1 MTAPVPTQ
9 PRRLAYLGN
18 PAIAVAPLLALHE
31 ASDRL
36 GMEIVVVA
44 TAKDRRRSRRGQP
57 TPTPVGA
64 AAADLGLPVVHD
76 LDAVVASGADLGVIV
91 AYGRIIPL
99 SVLDF
104 LPMLNLHF
112 SLLPR
117 WRGAAP
123 VERAILAG
131 DAETGVC
138 LMDVAEELDTGVV
151 RCRVATPVGSDESA
165 DELRKRL
172 AGLGSTLL
180 VDALAAGI
188 GEGEP
193 QVGEPTWAYK
203 IGREDLRL
211 DWSRSSEELHRVVR
225 VGGAHP
231 TFQGEPF
238 KVWQATPCGAP
249 GAGAGAGEL
258 VGDVVAVGSEYGST
272 SGEAGGIRLVEVQPV
287 NRPRMAFDAWAAGA
301 RPTTGEVL
309 GT

>member
-9 PRRLAYLGN
+9 PRRLVYLGN

-36 GMEIVVVA
+36 GMEVVVVV
-44 TAKDRRRSRRGQP
+44 TAENRRRSRRGQP
-57 TPTPVGA
+57 TSTPVGA

-180 VDALAAGI
+180 VDALAAGSAKANHRWANPRGPTRS
-188 GEGEP
+188 GERTSASTGP
-193 QVGEPTWAYK
+193 GPPRNSIVLYGWVARTRPS
-203 IGREDLRL
+203 RVNR
-211 DWSRSSEELHRVVR
+211 SRSGRPPRAGRRGPGPGPGNSSVTWW
-225 VGGAHP
+225 P
-231 TFQGEPF
+231 S
-238 KVWQATPCGAP
+238 AP
-249 GAGAGAGEL
+249 
-258 VGDVVAVGSEYGST
+258 ST
-272 SGEAGGIRLVEVQPV
+272 DRLRGRAAASG
-287 NRPRMAFDAWAAGA
+287 
-301 RPTTGEVL
+301 
-309 GT
+309 

>member
-1 MTAPVPTQ
+1 MTAPVPTR

-36 GMEIVVVA
+36 GMEVVVVV
-44 TAKDRRRSRRGQP
+44 TAEDRRRSRRGQP
-57 TPTPVGA
+57 TPIPVGA

-76 LDAVVASGADLGVIV
+76 LDAAVASGADLGVVV
-91 AYGRIIPL
+91 AYGRIIPV
-99 SVLDF
+99 SVLDS

-123 VERAILAG
+123 VERALLAG

-138 LMDVAEELDTGVV
+138 LMDVVEELDAGAVRGRVV
-151 RCRVATPVGSDESA
+151 TPVGPDESA

-188 GEGEP
+188 SEGEP
-193 QVGEPTWAYK
+193 QMGEPTWAHK
-203 IGREDLRL
+203 IGREDLRM
-211 DWSRSSEELHRVVR
+211 DWSRSSDELHRVVR
-225 VGGAHP
+225 VGGAYT

-238 KVWQATPCGAP
+238 KVWQVTPCGLP
-249 GAGAGAGEL
+249 DAGAVVGEL
-258 VGDVVAVGSEYGST
+258 VGDVVAVGSGCGSA
-272 SGEAGGIRLVEVQPV
+272 SGEGGGLRLVEVQPA
-287 NRPRMAFDAWAAGA
+287 NRPRMSFDAWAAGA
-301 RPTTGEVL
+301 RPITGQVL

>member
-1 MTAPVPTQ
+1 VPTR

-36 GMEIVVVA
+36 GMEVVVVV
-44 TAKDRRRSRRGQP
+44 TAEDRRRSRRGQP

-64 AAADLGLPVVHD
+64 AAADLRLPVVHD
-76 LDAVVASGADLGVIV
+76 LDAAVASGADLGVVV
-91 AYGRIIPL
+91 AYGRIIPV
-99 SVLDF
+99 SVLDS

-123 VERAILAG
+123 VERALLAG

-138 LMDVAEELDTGVV
+138 LMDVAEELDTGLV
-151 RCRVATPVGSDESA
+151 RCRVATPIGPNESA

-188 GEGEP
+188 SEGKP
-193 QVGEPTWAYK
+193 QVGEPTWAHK
-203 IGREDLRL
+203 IGREDLRM
-211 DWSRSSEELHRVVR
+211 DWSRSSGELHRVVR
-225 VGGAHP
+225 VGGAHT

-238 KVWQATPCGAP
+238 KVWQATPCGSP
-249 GAGAGAGEL
+249 EAGAVAGEL
-258 VGDVVAVGSEYGST
+258 VGDVVAVGS
-272 SGEAGGIRLVEVQPV
+272 GEGDGLRLVEVQPA
-287 NRPRMAFDAWAAGA
+287 NRARMAFNAWAAGA
-301 RPTTGEVL
+301 RPIIGEVL

>member
-1 MTAPVPTQ
+1 MPTR

-36 GMEIVVVA
+36 GMEVVVVV
-44 TAKDRRRSRRGQP
+44 TAEDLRRSRGGQP
-57 TPTPVGA
+57 TPTPVGV

-76 LDAVVASGADLGVIV
+76 LDAAVASGADLGVVV
-91 AYGRIIPL
+91 AYGRIIPV
-99 SVLDF
+99 SVLDS

-123 VERAILAG
+123 VERTLLAG

-138 LMDVAEELDTGVV
+138 LMDVAEELDTGLV
-151 RCRVATPVGSDESA
+151 RCRVATPVGPDESA
-165 DELRKRL
+165 DELGKRL

-180 VDALAAGI
+180 VDALVAGI
-188 GEGEP
+188 SEGKP
-193 QVGEPTWAYK
+193 QVGEPTWAHK
-203 IGREDLRL
+203 IGREDLRM
-211 DWSRSSEELHRVVR
+211 DWSRSSDELHRVVR
-225 VGGAHP
+225 VGGAHT

-238 KVWQATPCGAP
+238 KVWQATPCGFSGT
-249 GAGAGAGEL
+249 GAVTGEL
-258 VGDVVAVGSEYGST
+258 VGDVVAVGS
-272 SGEAGGIRLVEVQPV
+272 GEGDGLRLVEVQPA
-287 NRPRMAFDAWAAGA
+287 NRARMAFNAWAAGA
-301 RPTTGEVL
+301 RPTIGEVL

>member
-1 MTAPVPTQ
+1 MTAPVPTR

-36 GMEIVVVA
+36 GMEVVVVV
-44 TAKDRRRSRRGQP
+44 TAEDRRRSRRGRP

-76 LDAVVASGADLGVIV
+76 LDAAVASGADLGVVV
-91 AYGRIIPL
+91 AYGRIIPV
-99 SVLDF
+99 SVLDS

-123 VERAILAG
+123 VERALLAG

-151 RCRVATPVGSDESA
+151 RCRVATPIGPDESA
-165 DELRKRL
+165 DDLRGRL

-188 GEGEP
+188 SEGEP
-193 QVGEPTWAYK
+193 QIGEPTWAHK
-203 IGREDLRL
+203 IAREDLCM
-211 DWSRSSEELHRVVR
+211 DWSRSADELHRVVR
-225 VGGAHP
+225 VGGAHT

-238 KVWQATPCGAP
+238 KVLQATPCGSP
-249 GAGAGAGEL
+249 GAGAVAGEL
-258 VGDVVAVGSEYGST
+258 VGDVVAVGSA
-272 SGEAGGIRLVEVQPV
+272 SGAGGGIRLVEVQPAS
-287 NRPRMAFDAWAAGA
+287 RQRMTFDAWAAGA
-301 RPTTGEVL
+301 RPTPGEVL
-309 GT
+309 GA